1 MLSRPGIDATS
12 NSHPSETPGAPPPN
26 APTQDGTQSD
36 TAQWNVRPR
45 GSALRNSRFGSSPLT
60 DLEEPARLRPLA
72 ARLLE
77 GQLARLV
84 RANASI
90 DRRLGRSLDALH
102 TGQLYRHLGYVRSA
116 DYLTERLG
124 MSLRRCQSLLRTERA
139 LRDLPS
145 VAAALDEGSLGV
157 SKAQVVAAIATPE
170 TQELWLARAATQTV
184 RQLEA
189 LARAD
194 RAAEAAD
201 GTAAGAAADVDA
213 AAGSLDESF
222 VPISFGAPGHAVAM
236 WHWVLDLVRRVAGR
250 QEPAWRCA
258 EFLAAEFLSGA
269 PSAPSGIEPPQGP
282 AESAFGSEEEQSP
295 APGEDGNGQNQCH
308 AEGQL
313 QADDP
318 RQAEKG
324 PDAGTQQQVVDS
336 SGMEAW
342 TAATQAVRE
351 ALGSLGSA
359 ADPDAILSGRL
370 SELPG
375 APLNGPSVA
384 APTEARGERVD
395 PWDLD
400 TRLRALVRLRQ
411 SLVWRQGRL
420 LRALATFALHKELGF
435 ESLGDFSAEML
446 GASPRRTR
454 YLIALDRRLDTLPQ
468 VRDAYRRGLVTWCQA
483 RLLIRI
489 VRPGTE
495 SRWIRYARRV
505 TVRRLEA
512 VVISR
517 EIETAL
523 ADAVIPAPLPP
534 VEPEVSASE
543 RHTSALRSVNPP
555 LPFGGDTDWQRLQQM
570 GTGAASKR
578 GEQGPAR
585 HRIVFHAPADVAR
598 LWHSAIEAC
607 RAAAGT
613 HLRDWECLLI
623 FIQEM
628 RDTWENPDDPGWRQR
643 YRILERDGWRCK
655 VPGCTSRS
663 HLNAHHII
671 FRSHQGDN
679 DEGNLVALCV
689 GHHQAGLHQMRI
701 RCSGRAPEA
710 LWWELGVR
718 PDGPPL
724 ARYFGDRVAG
734 AAERPP
740 VRLRPVSPLRG
751 SRR

>member
-1 MLSRPGIDATS
+1 MLSRPGIDASS
-12 NSHPSETPGAPPPN
+12 NSHPSETPVVPLRSTLTP
-26 APTQDGTQSD
+26 DGTQSGS
-36 TAQWNVRPR
+36 ALWNVRPR
-45 GSALRNSRFGSSPLT
+45 SSGLRNSRSESSPLT
-60 DLEEPARLRPLA
+60 NLEEPARLRPLA

-90 DRRLGRSLDALH
+90 DRRLSRALDALH

-116 DYLTERLG
+116 DYVTERLG
-124 MSLRRCQSLLRTERA
+124 MSLRRCQVLLRIERA
-139 LRDLPS
+139 LRNLPF
-145 VAAALDEGSLGV
+145 VAAALEAGSLGV
-157 SKAQVVAAIATPE
+157 SKVQVLAGIATPE

-189 LARAD
+189 QARAD
-194 RAAEAAD
+194 RAAAAVKD
-201 GTAAGAAADVDA
+201 SADVAVPPVPAAGTAE
-213 AAGSLDESF
+213 SLDETFLPVSF
-222 VPISFGAPGHAVAM
+222 AAPGHAVAM

-269 PSAPSGIEPPQGP
+269 PSAPSSPEPPRAASEGGP
-282 AESAFGSEEEQSP
+282 GPENALSSG
-295 APGEDGNGQNQCH
+295 PGEEME
-308 AEGQL
+308 AEDRRRAGE
-313 QADDP
+313 
-318 RQAEKG
+318 RQ
-324 PDAGTQQQVVDS
+324 DAGTRQQVGDS
-336 SGMEAW
+336 SGVEAW
-342 TAATQAVRE
+342 NAATQAVRE
-351 ALGSLGSA
+351 ALCSLGSA
-359 ADPDAILSGRL
+359 ADPYAILSGRL
-370 SELPG
+370 PEFPG
-375 APLNGPSVA
+375 APLDGPA
-384 APTEARGERVD
+384 APSGAPGGRVD

-400 TRLRALVRLRQ
+400 TRMRALVRLRQ
-411 SLVWRQGRL
+411 SLVWRQGHL
-420 LRALATFALHKELGF
+420 LRTLATFALHKDLGF
-435 ESLGDFSAEML
+435 GSLGDFSAEVL

-454 YLIALDRRLDTLPQ
+454 YLIALDRRLDTLPR

-489 VRPGTE
+489 VCPGTE
-495 SRWIRYARRV
+495 SHWIRYARKV
-505 TVRRLEA
+505 TVRRLEEA
-512 VVISR
+512 VTSR

-523 ADAVIPAPLPP
+523 ADAARPAPLPP
-534 VEPEVSASE
+534 VEPVAGTSE
-543 RHTSALRSVNPP
+543 RHTSALRSASLP
-555 LPFGGDTDWQRLQQM
+555 LPF
-570 GTGAASKR
+570 AS
-578 GEQGPAR
+578 EPGPAR

-628 RDTWENPDDPGWRQR
+628 RDTWENPEDPGWRQR

-671 FRSHQGDN
+671 FRSHQGDD
-679 DEGNLVALCV
+679 DEGNLVALCI
-689 GHHQAGLHQMRI
+689 GHHQAGLHQMKI
-701 RCSGRAPEA
+701 RCSGRAPDA

-724 ARYFGDRVAG
+724 ARYFGDRIAG
-734 AAERPP
+734 AAERAP
-740 VRLRPVSPLRG
+740 VRLQPVRPPRG
-751 SRR
+751 SHR

>member
-1 MLSRPGIDATS
+1 MLSRPGIDASS
-12 NSHPSETPGAPPPN
+12 NSHSSETPGAP
-26 APTQDGTQSD
+26 
-36 TAQWNVRPR
+36 
-45 GSALRNSRFGSSPLT
+45 LT
-60 DLEEPARLRPLA
+60 TLEEPARLRPLA

-90 DRRLGRSLDALH
+90 DRRLGRALDVLH

-124 MSLRRCQSLLRTERA
+124 ISLRRCQSLLRIERA
-139 LRDLPS
+139 LRDLPL
-145 VAAALDEGSLGV
+145 VAAALEAGSLGI
-157 SKAQVVAAIATPE
+157 SRAQVLAAIATRE
-170 TQELWLARAATQTV
+170 TQELWLARASTLTV

-189 LARAD
+189 QARAE

-201 GTAAGAAADVDA
+201 GAVPGATAAAAAEGAAEL
-213 AAGSLDESF
+213 LDETF
-222 VPISFGAPGHAVAM
+222 VPVSFAAPGHAVAM

-258 EFLAAEFLSGA
+258 EFLAAEFLSA
-269 PSAPSGIEPPQGP
+269 VPSAPSGIEPPR
-282 AESAFGSEEEQSP
+282 AATESA
-295 APGEDGNGQNQCH
+295 PG
-308 AEGQL
+308 
-313 QADDP
+313 QADARPSGLGEAGDVDD
-318 RQAEKG
+318 RRRAEEKR
-324 PDAGTQQQVVDS
+324 DAEARQQVGDS

-342 TAATQAVRE
+342 SAATQAVRE
-351 ALGSLGSA
+351 ALCSLGSA

-370 SELPG
+370 PELPASPLEGPASTARDG
-375 APLNGPSVA
+375 ASG
-384 APTEARGERVD
+384 GRVD
-395 PWDLD
+395 PWEID

-411 SLVWRQGRL
+411 SLVWRQGHL
-420 LRALATFALHKELGF
+420 LRTLATFALHTDLGF
-435 ESLGDFSAEML
+435 GSLGDFSAEVL

-454 YLIALDRRLDTLPQ
+454 YLIALDRRLDTLPL

-489 VRPGTE
+489 VCPGTE
-495 SRWIRYARRV
+495 SRWIRYARKV
-505 TVRRLEA
+505 TVRRLED
-512 VVISR
+512 VVTSR

-523 ADAVIPAPLPP
+523 ADAAGPAPLPP
-534 VEPEVSASE
+534 IEPEPEVSE
-543 RHTSALRSVNPP
+543 WHTSAPRSVTPT
-555 LPFGGDTDWQRLQQM
+555 LPFGFDPGRQPLQV
-570 GTGAASKR
+570 TGSAADSAGAKP
-578 GEQGPAR
+578 GPAR
-585 HRIVFHAPADVAR
+585 HRIIFHAPVDVAR
-598 LWHSAIEAC
+598 LWHSAIESC
-607 RAAAGT
+607 RSAAGT
-613 HLRDWECLLI
+613 HLRDWECLLV

-671 FRSHQGDN
+671 FRSHQGDD
-679 DEGNLVALCV
+679 DEGNLVALCI
-689 GHHQAGLHQMRI
+689 GHHQAGLHQMKI
-701 RCSGRAPEA
+701 RCSGRAPDA

-724 ARYFGDRVAG
+724 ARYFGDKVAG

-740 VRLRPVSPLRG
+740 VKAVIDEM
-751 SRR
+751 